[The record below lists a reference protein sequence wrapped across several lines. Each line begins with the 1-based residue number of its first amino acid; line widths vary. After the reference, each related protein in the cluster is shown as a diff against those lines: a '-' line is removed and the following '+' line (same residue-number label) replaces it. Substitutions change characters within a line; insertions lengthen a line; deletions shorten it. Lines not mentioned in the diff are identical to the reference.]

1 MLGSAFLVM
10 SLCPVRPHWPRTS
23 TVISKQ
29 CPTFSLSCC
38 CWGGT
43 SFWLLLFCSETFFP
57 LAKQDLFFAFL
68 LFYFLG
74 LEMVPACPSTVIVF
88 SFVCTGLWSSRCS
101 PDCRLSPRVS
111 VACFLAV
118 HRPAHSHTVF
128 LGPHNSVA
136 SCSLCR
142 LALPFFLTFLVHSCS
157 PSGLQHTMSV
167 RSSLNT
173 LGPLISALCF

>member
-1 MLGSAFLVM
+1 MPTPSLFFSLKVPDSPQFFFQQSFHQPHISYMLGSAFLVM
-10 SLCPVRPHWPRTS
+10 SLCPVRPYWPRTS

-101 PDCRLSPRVS
+101 PDCCLSPRVS

-118 HRPAHSHTVF
+118 HRPAHSHTV
-128 LGPHNSVA
+128 LGPAQQCGFVQ
-136 SCSLCR
+136 
-142 LALPFFLTFLVHSCS
+142 LV
-157 PSGLQHTMSV
+157 
-167 RSSLNT
+167 
-173 LGPLISALCF
+173 